1 MLTIENLTKYYG
13 KTRGVEK
20 LSFEIE
26 DGEVFGFIG
35 PNGAGK
41 STTIRCIMN
50 TINRNSGSIRI
61 NGVEATKKNTQL
73 KLDIG
78 YLPGEIHLYDEL
90 TVKKML
96 RYAADFYE
104 KDCTKRMHELITK
117 LDLDVK
123 KKIGDLS
130 FGNLKKVGIVLAM
143 MHEPKF
149 LIFDEASSG
158 LDPLIQ
164 EAFFELLQEEKE
176 KGTTIFYSTHILSE
190 VKRICNRVG
199 IIKEGHLIKV
209 ETIENLMNQHFLNV
223 TIKSDKSDKIK
234 ELFEESIIDESELN
248 TIRIMYEDDINI
260 LLKKL
265 SKLKVEKV
273 LIEEPSIE
281 EIFMHYYK

>member
-20 LSFEIE
+20 LSFEII

-50 TINRNSGSIRI
+50 TINRNSGSIKV

-90 TVKKML
+90 TVKNML
-96 RYAADFYE
+96 SYAANFYE
-104 KDCTKRMHELITK
+104 KDCNKRINELVTK
-117 LDLDVK
+117 LDIDVK

-149 LIFDEASSG
+149 LIFDEPSSG

-164 EAFFELLQEEKE
+164 EAFFELLKEEKE
-176 KGTTIFYSTHILSE
+176 KGTTVFYSSHVLSE
-190 VKRICNRVG
+190 VKRICDRVG
-199 IIKEGHLIKV
+199 IIKDGHLVKV
-209 ETIENLMNQHFLNV
+209 ETIENLVDQHFLNV
-223 TIKSDKSDKIK
+223 TVRAKDIAKVK
-234 ELFEESIIDESELN
+234 ELFEEDVVEETSEF
-248 TIRIMYEDDINI
+248 IKVMYKDDINI